1 MRSLVGILIP
11 FPALGAFV
19 SWWCSLRPS
28 RPRALSSWLRPA
40 VCLMLISG
48 GSSLTLSEET
58 AAAYF
63 KKGLESIRRGA
74 FREAEDLVRAGLRLD
89 PNSPAGYDLLG
100 IAYDGLK
107 RPLEAEQ
114 AFRQALQLNPRFIP
128 AHNDLGR
135 SFYQRGMTQEAE
147 QEFKQVLLIDS
158 RNFTAS
164 YNLGLLARDAR
175 RYIEAAQYLEKARQL
190 LPSDAPT
197 LLALTGAYLGA
208 SKHEPALSTAN
219 QLVSLNPA
227 NPQIHFSLG
236 TLFLEWKQYAEA
248 TKHLE
253 RARLAE
259 PKSFEL
265 LHNLGQAYTHLKKYS
280 EAEDAF
286 LQALSIRSNSIET
299 MYQLAVVYVQSEH
312 PDQAIQILVRARQLA
327 PKRPDVLLLLG
338 RECIHEGFVDDA
350 LEVLQEC
357 VRIDPDKVEPHL
369 LLGEAFTT
377 KKRFPDALKEY
388 ETVAKL
394 DPSNPQSHLLLGRTL
409 RYMGQQSDAERV
421 LRRALQLDPNNAPA
435 HYYLGVVAADQMD
448 YQEAERWFTQAI
460 KLDPNYLAALYDMGV
475 NCLRLNDDRRARD
488 YFERAKTVDS
498 KFAQVYYR
506 LSVVYRRLK
515 DPERAAEA
523 FALFKKYE
531 QLDAE
536 KRKYFPYGVLEF
548 VQETQKL
555 PQREQLQRYRQE
567 LLRTE
572 EMKPD
577 DLNVLFMLA
586 QVYFRLGQKE
596 EALRKLER
604 ISSLN
609 PDDTPV
615 RLRTASLLTTFKC
628 YPEAQ
633 EQLEAVLHKVPD
645 SYEARFALASLYYGT
660 RRNSEALSV
669 LTSAPAGSDSSAAYH
684 NLLGRILV
692 RERNLPKALQE
703 LQRPVALEPG
713 HEGYL
718 SDLLLESALAGQMEE
733 AGRLFEKIKTK
744 WLASSRIRFAEG
756 IWLQVS
762 GRMTEAS
769 SAFRQAADLG
779 WQWEVPYLAQGNLL
793 RQMGAA
799 ADALEAL
806 DQAAALFPSSP
817 WPHWL
822 KGLAL
827 TKTGGSSQS
836 QAVSEFQQSL
846 ELASNQPEVYPPL
859 LVARLQQGDCEG
871 AQAVWARMGPTGLG
885 KELDPARW
893 CGSRDNV
900 AASRVALPDKLLA
913 DYSELRVL
921 VDLARAGMM
930 ELK

>member
-1 MRSLVGILIP
+1 
-11 FPALGAFV
+11 
-19 SWWCSLRPS
+19 
-28 RPRALSSWLRPA
+28 
-40 VCLMLISG
+40 
-48 GSSLTLSEET
+48 
-58 AAAYF
+58 
-63 KKGLESIRRGA
+63 
-74 FREAEDLVRAGLRLD
+74 
-89 PNSPAGYDLLG
+89 
-100 IAYDGLK
+100 
-107 RPLEAEQ
+107 
-114 AFRQALQLNPRFIP
+114 
-128 AHNDLGR
+128 
-135 SFYQRGMTQEAE
+135 TQEAE

-175 RYIEAAQYLEKARQL
+175 RYIEAAQYLEKAREL
-190 LPSDAPT
+190 LPSDAST

-208 SKHEPALSTAN
+208 SQPEPALSTAN
-219 QLVSLNPA
+219 RLVLLNPA
-227 NPQIHFSLG
+227 NPRIHFSLG

-248 TKHLE
+248 TRHLE
-253 RARLAE
+253 SARLAE

-286 LQALSIRSNSIET
+286 LQALSVRSDSVET
-299 MYQLAVVYVQSEH
+299 LYQLAVVYVQSEH

-350 LEVLQEC
+350 IEILQQC
-357 VRIDPDKVEPHL
+357 ARIDPDKVEPHL

-394 DPSNPQSHLLLGRTL
+394 DSSNPQSYVLLGRTL
-409 RYMGQQSDAERV
+409 RYLGQQTDADRV
-421 LRRALQLDPNNAPA
+421 LRQALQFDPANAPA
-435 HYYLGVVAADQMD
+435 SYYLGVVAADQMD
-448 YQEAERWFTQAI
+448 YQAAEGWFAQAI
-460 KLDPNYLAALYDMGV
+460 KSDSNYLAALYDMGV

-488 YFERAKTVDS
+488 YFERAKTVDP
-498 KFAQVYYR
+498 KFAQAYYR

-515 DPERAAEA
+515 EPERATEA
-523 FALFKKYE
+523 FTLFKKYE

-548 VQETQKL
+548 VQETQNL
-555 PQREQLQRYRQE
+555 PQHEQLQRYRQE
-567 LLRTE
+567 LLQTE
-572 EMKPD
+572 QMKPN

-596 EALRKLER
+596 EALRKLES
-604 ISSLN
+604 ISSSN
-609 PDDTPV
+609 PADTPV

-628 YPEAQ
+628 YGEAQ
-633 EQLEAVLHKVPD
+633 KQLEAVLDKVPE
-645 SYEARFALASLYYGT
+645 SYEARFALASLYYET
-660 RRNSEALSV
+660 QRNAEALST
-669 LTSAPAGSDSSAAYH
+669 LTSAPASSDGSAAYH

-692 RERNLPKALQE
+692 RKRNTSRALQE
-703 LQRPVALEPG
+703 LQRAVILEPG
-713 HEGYL
+713 SEGYL

-733 AGRLFEKIKTK
+733 TRRLFEKVKTK
-744 WLASSRIRFAEG
+744 WLASSKIRFAEG

-762 GRMTEAS
+762 GRTTEAKT
-769 SAFRQAADLG
+769 AFRQAADLS

-793 RQMGAA
+793 RQLGAA

-806 DQAAALFPSSP
+806 DQAATLFPSSP

-822 KGLAL
+822 KGLTL
-827 TKTGGSSQS
+827 MKTAGRSQS
-836 QAVSEFQQSL
+836 QAVSEFRQSL
-846 ELASNQPEVYPPL
+846 GLASNQPEVYPAL

-871 AQAVWARMGPTGLG
+871 AQAVWNRMAPTGLA

-893 CGSRDNV
+893 CGSRKGLSTSQVN
-900 AASRVALPDKLLA
+900 LPDKLLT

-921 VDLARAGMM
+921 VDLARAGVM
-930 ELK
+930 EFK